1 MIESKLH
8 IMATN
13 IFPGNKR
20 DFVVQK
26 KTDFQGNEL
35 FELRKWQKTLLVVIS
50 QGERFGYCLT
60 CL

>member
-8 IMATN
+8 IMVTN

-20 DFVVQK
+20 DVVVQK
-26 KTDFQGNEL
+26 KTDFPGNEL

-50 QGERFGYCLT
+50 QG
-60 CL
+60 